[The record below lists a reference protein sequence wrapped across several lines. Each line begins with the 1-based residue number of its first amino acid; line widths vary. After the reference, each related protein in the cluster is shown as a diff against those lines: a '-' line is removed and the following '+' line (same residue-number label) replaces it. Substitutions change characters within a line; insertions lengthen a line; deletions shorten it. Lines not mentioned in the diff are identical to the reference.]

1 MSKTTKNNSN
11 QKKQI
16 KLKTLYPNK
25 NCNNNKMSNTDSAQ
39 KKKNATPNG
48 FVKIVPYTSN
58 LFNLASENR
67 FGGKC
72 KVFSASLTAK
82 LKNKKFAKKLYNQ
95 FGLNISPDE
104 DAIRVRGNRKI
115 ERHFK
120 KKYPELVIKH
130 KIIKHHWVEVN
141 DYVLENSK
149 NSIICWYP
157 KKLYYDCK
165 SISDVEKATIN
176 GVYFESSHFDFIIN
190 ALMDILT
197 LGGEQNKRLFQALE
211 NNTFKNIEKCVKA
224 LEKKYDWYTNKKYKK
239 KMLKKYKYDLI
250 LLTNLLQMMNLREN
264 KFSKPGASIHFEFC
278 EVINLCK
285 SQKL

>member
-25 NCNNNKMSNTDSAQ
+25 NCNNNKMSNTDSTQ

-48 FVKIVPYTSN
+48 FVKILPYTSN
-58 LFNLASENR
+58 LFNRSKNR
-67 FGGKC
+67 FGGRC

-95 FGLNISPDE
+95 FGVNISIDE

-115 ERHFK
+115 ERDFK
-120 KKYPELVIKH
+120 KKYPILAIKH
-130 KIIKHHWVEVN
+130 KIIKHHWVEVDN
-141 DYVLENSK
+141 YVFENSK

-157 KKLYYDCK
+157 KKLFYDCK

-176 GVYFESSHFDFIIN
+176 GVYFESSQFDFIIN
-190 ALMDILT
+190 ALKEILT
-197 LGGEQNKRLFQALE
+197 LGGEQHNRLLQALE
-211 NNTFKNIEKCVKA
+211 NKTFKNIDKCVKA
-224 LEKKYDWYTNKKYKK
+224 LEKKYDGFTNKKYIK
-239 KMLKKYKYDLI
+239 KMLKKYKYDLS
-250 LLTNLLQMMNLREN
+250 LLTKLFQMMNLREN
-264 KFSKPGASIHFEFC
+264 IFSKPGASIHFEFC